1 MPSCA
6 VEEERAMPQQT
17 NEILERGIARLTEK
31 RSKVYRL
38 NLFEGMQV
46 SEIAQSLNLG
56 YKAAENRLTLARK
69 EIRDYMKKEL
79 AS

>member
-1 MPSCA
+1 MVA
-6 VEEERAMPQQT
+6 
-17 NEILERGIARLTEK
+17 
-31 RSKVYRL
+31 
-38 NLFEGMQV
+38 V